1 MAFNANKKIIGNKES
16 VPVTFEALRL
26 ALSLLKMESWM
37 VTLVSVEGGY
47 QFRVHA
53 SYQYDR
59 PLVICAEKSKLTRV
73 FKTVE
78 SALNVSRKLGFDA
91 VRVEL

>member
-1 MAFNANKKIIGNKES
+1 MAFNANKKIISNKDP

-26 ALSLLKMESWM
+26 SLSLLSMESWM

-47 QFRVHA
+47 KFRVHA
-53 SYQYDR
+53 NYKYDR
-59 PLVICAEKSKLTRV
+59 PLELCAEKSKLTRV